1 MSGYNNQLTHF
12 DTALIA
18 ESTHQ
23 GRNSSSWELD
33 DVIDAPLAIITDLAT
48 STYNSFVTENH
59 EVSTAEA
66 LNKIGANDA
75 LDFYENNRTF
85 VEVSSFIGGLV
96 VPGLLAAKAMR
107 YARAGATSMTG
118 GNRFQKF
125 AGRYAKGKA
134 AHSAH
139 SLQLVE
145 AGQIATTEYAQARRA
160 WTLNAIG
167 DAAMEGAAFEV
178 AFVGMFNGHPF
189 MDDYDPSDFVLGTV
203 FGAAFVP
210 FRYVIDARKYKLA
223 AAEVEQRAAVASRI
237 GIYPSQVG
245 IPGTQGD
252 QFSAMAEN
260 ITNREQVLKGEES
273 LTGAALELATRDQL
287 NANARMVDVATGM
300 MDADVKAHSKAV
312 QGGRKPAGEEG
323 NFWAMSTLDR
333 VIEVAK
339 RTSLSFSGVRKF
351 KFFDSATAP
360 SREVAQAS
368 DINYALVDDAD
379 SLRGSTSVALEEFEG
394 GTIDSV
400 FHTLT
405 AGRRRLT
412 ADAVSNDALKAAG
425 WDDWQDVFNVAEH
438 EFDGVIVK
446 LKRSATGID
455 VESVDGDAIW
465 AVGSEFNDF
474 MQDLLIHAR
483 ADGVNIPVNMR
494 VNWTD
499 PVKFPKKGTLKS
511 MHDKATGRSVE
522 VSSFLTDE
530 FRRGSFTPEMI
541 AGTRAIGA
549 RQVFA
554 HLVGPSGTRQVTTFT
569 GVRDMI
575 DLPGSGAADF
585 AVVELKEGA
594 RIATFQDINQLSKEF
609 ADLHDGLDLTAA
621 ASATTKEA
629 QDFLSGKGFSAMD
642 VNLSNAEKRV
652 FKNSGMVVFKGEG
665 TIKRRLPSDH
675 TEAVRQYRLD
685 NNLPDLT
692 DEFAVLD
699 PYSGKVVAASQAML
713 IQRAADLADGY
724 RFNRKYSMQG
734 ALEQLRD
741 FNPLEHATSAADSQ
755 YLDALHALN
764 RDNPKFLRIA
774 ENDLPRMQ
782 AAVIGDL
789 GSRVEVVRAS
799 GGVESMTQKSLID
812 RMQESKIET
821 ARLLTAKGYGMEQVS
836 VYTNLPLE
844 TVEAIVAGGF
854 NKAEVLRGDLKN
866 ITSWMQYN
874 SAKQASL
881 KSFLNPKQVLL
892 EGEQAAMSNLLKER
906 QWSKIDS
913 QLAKDLAQST
923 IGEIS
928 AQGSSQV
935 PLIGVM
941 YDKLINTPNMKALN
955 KHVDAFFAKSTLGA
969 VAVNSRDFVLRK
981 LNELGTT
988 DGADLGNMVV
998 QIGED
1003 FAREVNAYNKEM
1015 LEQVNGSF
1023 TKIRMDPVTTVQ
1035 FNDVYRSLQKL
1046 ERGDQRNV
1054 VFDPDS
1060 GQFVLGRD
1068 EKTGEITGSL
1078 GYIREGNFT
1087 DQKIVI
1093 TNPEL
1098 ADFYQNV
1105 WPKVQNQL
1113 WHLQNTN
1120 RKMIGA
1126 AAPGRVGVWFP
1137 YNNLSEANIA
1147 YVIDPNDIK
1156 KTRMISAKNTG
1167 DLESQIARVREE
1179 LEPGHQIIRR
1189 GDTKDWNDV
1198 TGYAQLNDIER
1209 ADAGLKRSGILVEG
1223 TPADD
1228 RIMQDI
1234 LDGIQGDVW
1243 KHSRQ
1248 YMRLASGDL
1257 FTQLDRFTKHH
1268 KVPQISNA
1276 QNFNQ
1281 KSAKKLST
1289 SEVVAKTILNQD
1301 LLADS
1306 HLLNTVNNSYSYM
1319 IDKATDTVNAVWD
1332 TVRRENVLG
1341 KGGTSKI
1348 EWEKI
1353 SQGLED
1359 AGVPNPWKG
1368 WENFVADNPAWRK
1381 TDAKEKVAR
1390 MNSIL
1395 ATFNLRLLET
1405 AHAAITTM
1413 TIPVVLAGEL
1423 TKKDF
1428 PLRYMMN
1435 GARRLADQSK
1445 YWKDVKRIGKE
1456 KGYSRGRASE
1466 ALTKTLADGFTDP
1479 GLWSKVEDTKLM
1491 GWLTSPSDAAE
1502 NLSRQLS
1509 YLTGYE
1515 VAISKYGK
1523 DVPAELL
1530 ETYANQFTNRT
1541 MGNYTARQR
1550 PTMFQGSLGATF
1562 GLYQTFMLTM
1572 FQNMFRFLEG
1582 QNYSAM
1588 RNLMLAQTGVFGIS
1602 SLPFFDP
1609 ISRAIGSYTNGDE
1622 ADITTTTYEMFGNNE
1637 DESRSLA
1644 EYTLFGLPSTLM
1656 QSAFYTRGELQPRTP
1671 INPEGTPFTEGAVTF
1686 APPIINTLKQLHDTA
1701 WDVGTRVATQL
1712 QTDGTPI
1719 DIGRAVAEGIS
1730 IQSMWR
1736 PGARLAELI
1745 TGNSFDRAGKV
1756 ISSQA
1761 EAQMNWAT
1769 FARVMAV
1776 RPLKEQVARN
1786 LNFLGKYYDAKD
1798 QAKRREAVIGMRS
1811 MVANGDTSRIG
1822 GVFDKYLNQGGSAN
1836 GWNSAVNEA
1845 YLAVGTP
1852 YAARVRKSF
1861 QNRPEIAGALE
1872 GYSIF

>member
-12 DTALIA
+12 DTAYLA
-18 ESTHQ
+18 ETTHQ
-23 GRNSSSWELD
+23 GRTSSSWELD

-48 STYNSFVTENH
+48 STYNSFVTEDM

-96 VPGLLAAKAMR
+96 VPGVLAAKAMR
-107 YARAGATSMTG
+107 FARAGATSLTG

-134 AHSAH
+134 THSAH
-139 SLQLVE
+139 ALELVKS
-145 AGQIATTEYAQARRA
+145 GQIATTEYAQARRA

-210 FRYVIDARKYKLA
+210 FRYVIDARKFKLA
-223 AAEVEQRAAVASRI
+223 AAEVEHKAAVASRV

-245 IPGTQGD
+245 IAGQPGD
-252 QFSAMAEN
+252 QLSVMAEN
-260 ITNREQVLKGEES
+260 ITFREQALKGEEG

-287 NANARMVDVATGM
+287 FANKNMVDVATDM
-300 MDADVKAHSKAV
+300 MDPAVKAETKAV

-323 NFWAMSTLDR
+323 NFWLKSPLDR
-333 VIEVAK
+333 IVETAK
-339 RTSLSFSGVRKF
+339 TTSLSFSGVRKF
-351 KFFDSATAP
+351 KFFDSTTAP

-368 DINYALVDDAD
+368 DINYALVENADA
-379 SLRGSTSVALEEFEG
+379 LRGSNSIALEEFEG

-405 AGRRRLT
+405 AGRTRLT
-412 ADAVSNDALKAAG
+412 ADTVSNDALKTAG
-425 WDDWQDVFNVAEH
+425 WDNWRDVFNVAEH
-438 EFDGVIVK
+438 EFDGTIVK
-446 LKRSATGID
+446 LKRTSVGID
-455 VESVDGDAIW
+455 VETLDGDKLW

-483 ADGVNIPVNMR
+483 ADGVNLPVNMR
-494 VNWTD
+494 INWTN
-499 PVKFPKKGTLKS
+499 PNKFTTTGTLVG
-511 MHDKATGRSVE
+511 MHNQAVGRSTA

-541 AGTRAIGA
+541 AGTRAIGP

-554 HLVGPSGTRQVTTFT
+554 HLIGSAGTRQVTTFT

-575 DLPGSGAADF
+575 DLPGSAAADF

-594 RIATFQDINQLSKEF
+594 KIATFQDINQLSKQF
-609 ADLHDGLDLTAA
+609 ADLHDGADLTAA
-621 ASATTKEA
+621 AAATTKEA
-629 QDFLSGKGFSAMD
+629 QDFLVERGFSAMD

-665 TIKRRLPSDH
+665 TIKRRLSSDH
-675 TEAVRQYRLD
+675 TEAVRQYRVD

-692 DEFAVLD
+692 DEIAVLE
-699 PYSGKVVAASQAML
+699 PYSGKVIAGSQAML

-734 ALEQLRD
+734 ALEKVGD
-741 FNPLEHATSAADSQ
+741 FNPLENATNITDAQ

-764 RDNPKFLRIA
+764 RDQPKHLRIA

-789 GSRVEVVRAS
+789 GSRVEVVRTG
-799 GGVESMTQKSLID
+799 GGVESMTQKSLIE
-812 RMQESKIET
+812 RLQESKIEMT
-821 ARLLTAKGYGMEQVS
+821 RLLTAKGYGMEQVS
-836 VYTNLPLE
+836 AYTNLPMA

-854 NKAEVLRGDLKN
+854 KKVEVLSGDLKN
-866 ITSWMQYN
+866 VTAWMQYN
-874 SAKQASL
+874 SAAQASL
-881 KSFLNPKQVLL
+881 KTFLNPKQMML
-892 EGEQAAMSNLLKER
+892 EGDQAAMSNLLKER

-935 PLIGVM
+935 PIIGTM
-941 YDKLINTPNMKALN
+941 YNKLINTGNMKALN
-955 KHVDAFFAKSTLGA
+955 KHVDAFFSQSVLGA
-969 VAVNSRDFVLRK
+969 TVINSRDFVLRK
-981 LNELGTT
+981 LNELAHT

-998 QIGED
+998 QLGED
-1003 FAREVNAYNKEM
+1003 FAREVNAYNNE
-1015 LEQVNGSF
+1015 LLTSVNGSF
-1023 TKIRMDPVTTVQ
+1023 AKIRRNSVATVQ
-1035 FNDVYRSLQKL
+1035 FNDIYRSLQNL

-1054 VFDPDS
+1054 VFDADS
-1060 GQFVLGRD
+1060 GMFVLGKD
-1068 EKTGEITGSL
+1068 DKTGEITKSM
-1078 GYIREGNFT
+1078 GYTREGKFT
-1087 DQKIVI
+1087 DEKIVI
-1093 TNPEL
+1093 TDPDL
-1098 ADFYQNV
+1098 IDFYKNV

-1120 RKMIGA
+1120 RKLIGA
-1126 AAPGRVGVWFP
+1126 APPGRIGVYFP

-1147 YVIDPNDIK
+1147 YVIDPLDIK
-1156 KTRMISAKNTG
+1156 KTRMIAARNTG

-1189 GDTKDWNDV
+1189 GDTKEWNEV

-1257 FTQLDRFTKHH
+1257 FSQLDRFTKFH

-1306 HLLNTVNNSYSYM
+1306 HLLNTVNNSYSFM
-1319 IDKATDTVNAVWD
+1319 IDKATDTVNAVWH
-1332 TVRRENVLG
+1332 TARNQGVLG
-1341 KGGTSKI
+1341 KDKQI

-1353 SQGLED
+1353 SGELEE

-1395 ATFNLRLLET
+1395 ATFNLRLWET

-1435 GARRLADQSK
+1435 AARRLVSRDK
-1445 YWKDVKRIGKE
+1445 YWVDVRDTAAR
-1456 KGYSRGRASE
+1456 KGYSKGRAAE
-1466 ALTKTLADGFTDP
+1466 ALTKTLGDGFTDP
-1479 GLWSKVEDTKLM
+1479 GLWSKIEDTKLM
-1491 GWLTSPSDAAE
+1491 GFLTAPSDAAE
-1502 NLSRQLS
+1502 NLSRQMA

-1523 DVPAELL
+1523 DVPSELL
-1530 ETYANQFTNRT
+1530 ETFANQFTNRT

-1550 PTMFQGSLGATF
+1550 PTMFQGSLGATV

-1572 FQNMFRFLEG
+1572 FQNMFRFIEG

-1588 RNLMLAQTGVFGIS
+1588 RNLMLAQTGMFGMS

-1609 ISRAIGSYTNGDE
+1609 ISRAIGSYTNDDE
-1622 ADITTTTYEMFGNNE
+1622 ADLTTTTYAMFGNNE
-1637 DESRSLA
+1637 EASRSLA

-1671 INPEGTPFTEGAVTF
+1671 INPEGNPLTEGAITF
-1686 APPIINTLKQLHDTA
+1686 APPIVNTLKQLHDTA
-1701 WDVGTRVATQL
+1701 WQVGTRVATQL

-1745 TGNSFDRAGKV
+1745 TGSSLDRTGRV
-1756 ISSQA
+1756 VSSQA
-1761 EAQMNWAT
+1761 EAQFNWAT

-1798 QAKRREAVIGMRS
+1798 QAKRREAVVGMRS
-1811 MVANGDTSRIG
+1811 MVANGDTSRIS
-1822 GVFDKYLNQGGSAN
+1822 GVFEKYLNQGGSAN
-1836 GWNSAVNEA
+1836 GWNAAVNEA
-1845 YLAVGTP
+1845 YMAVGTP
-1852 YAARVRKSF
+1852 YAARVRKNF
-1861 QNRPEIAGALE
+1861 QNRPEIAGALD
-1872 GYSIF
+1872 GYTIF